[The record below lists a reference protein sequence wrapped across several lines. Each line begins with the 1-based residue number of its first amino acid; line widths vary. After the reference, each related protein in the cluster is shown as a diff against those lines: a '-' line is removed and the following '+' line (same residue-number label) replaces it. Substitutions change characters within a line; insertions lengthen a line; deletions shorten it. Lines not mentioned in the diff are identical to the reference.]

1 MEPVP
6 SSNEKNKDNG
16 DADGPKE
23 LQCRSL
29 PISAP
34 SSVPDSP
41 ASTRSSKLVVPHRK
55 LRRHHSY
62 QHHHVSN
69 SSSKRSAAREKNSSG
84 SSSPLIPIGGSG
96 NIGKARIVA
105 AQQQVAGASSSKAHR
120 HPRSMRKMSTMLE
133 EEDHYSSDDEDDDE
147 DVDNDGPHSAMSA
160 ASSNASQVENN
171 GDSDSTFEERSSL
184 LLNGDGDG
192 GSVPTSSIARC
203 PIVHH
208 QRRINSGNRHSLTKA
223 PPRCCCSELLLN
235 SSIDSFQ
242 HQRPA
247 AGARQL
253 QHHRHCHR
261 HNNNNNIS
269 NNNNNNINAMV
280 PHAAAVA
287 EAAAIAA
294 AAAAR
299 PASAGASR
307 HSSRHPS
314 MRSLKSSSASDEA
327 QQYSYPNQQQ
337 LQSLYPPS
345 ACNNWGSILLPD
357 SGQSMARRPPY
368 PTSQDAVSIRSLAS
382 IGMGS
387 SDGRKLTIRRVPTS
401 PTELLNMVHPPTPI
415 GDDVSTGTSFDDGDA
430 EDPGEYRQPR
440 RPHWENK
447 TQFVLACIG
456 YSVGLGNVWR
466 FPYLCYKS
474 GGGVFLIPY
483 FLILIV
489 CGVPL
494 LYMELSIGQF
504 TRRGPIGA
512 LGQICPLFKG
522 AGLSSVVISFLMSTY
537 HNVIIA
543 YAIYYF
549 FTGCRPIQPWS
560 RCRNKWNSPDCWSA
574 DAMTNNN
581 TRPKNPKIPAAE
593 FFDNKVLQI
602 SSGIEEPGMLR
613 WELAACLLSAWV
625 IVYFSIWKSIKS
637 SARVRYLTAT
647 LPFLL
652 IFIFLTRSLTLEG
665 ADKGLQFFFH
675 PDWELLKDAKV
686 WVNAAAQIFNSVG
699 IAFGSMICFA
709 SYNKFHNN
717 ILVDTLA
724 VSLINAGS
732 CLLVGIFAFA
742 TIGNIAVEQN
752 MTVPEVL
759 SDGPGL
765 VFVVYPQALAKMPW
779 PQMWSMLF
787 FFMLV
792 CLSLNSQFAIV
803 EVVVTSIQDGFPKW
817 VKKNLMC
824 HEMLVLLVCIVS
836 FLFGLPNVT
845 QGGIYFFQL
854 IDHYAASI
862 SIMFLAFF
870 EVIAISWF
878 YGVRRLSSNVKEMT
892 GRVPSIYFRFCW
904 LFAAP
909 LLIMSVWVF
918 SLIDYEPPH
927 YTKSDGRYQYPWWAE
942 AIGWSIA
949 SLSLIC
955 IPAFAV
961 YVFIQAE
968 GTTFTQKLRYAIKP
982 DFEACEVC
990 GQEYCEEPSHSKD
1003 DDELKEPLHE
1013 MNNVIQIVQS

>member
-1 MEPVP
+1 MEPAAAQSDKEEPVTKSP
-6 SSNEKNKDNG
+6 
-16 DADGPKE
+16 DAVAPDE
-23 LQCRSL
+23 L
-29 PISAP
+29 PTI
-34 SSVPDSP
+34 
-41 ASTRSSKLVVPHRK
+41 LVV
-55 LRRHHSY
+55 
-62 QHHHVSN
+62 
-69 SSSKRSAAREKNSSG
+69 AAT
-84 SSSPLIPIGGSG
+84 SSPPPPAHKHEPIVPNG
-96 NIGKARIVA
+96 NHQPQVASDAQQNEHGVAQPIVA
-105 AQQQVAGASSSKAHR
+105 PRTVAQAAAKTNGHK
-120 HPRSMRKMSTMLE
+120 RKMSTMV
-133 EEDHYSSDDEDDDE
+133 EEDSSDDL
-147 DVDNDGPHSAMSA
+147 DNNCPNRKSIPSARSL
-160 ASSNASQVENN
+160 ASSHADN
-171 GDSDSTFEERSSL
+171 DSDSTTTTTTYEERGRLLSAASAVSSSPPGYGHSSSTSTTRVHEATPISHHHHQHQPVQLVQSSRGRRNSPLVKRSRSSL
-184 LLNGDGDG
+184 ND
-192 GSVPTSSIARC
+192 SV
-203 PIVHH
+203 
-208 QRRINSGNRHSLTKA
+208 
-223 PPRCCCSELLLN
+223 
-235 SSIDSFQ
+235 DSFHEKSPLTRRPRDQ
-242 HQRPA
+242 LHQTHARRLPA
-247 AGARQL
+247 ANDCGCPLQQL
-253 QHHRHCHR
+253 
-261 HNNNNNIS
+261 
-269 NNNNNNINAMV
+269 
-280 PHAAAVA
+280 P
-287 EAAAIAA
+287 
-294 AAAAR
+294 
-299 PASAGASR
+299 ASR
-307 HSSRHPS
+307 HCSRHPS
-314 MRSLKSSSASDEA
+314 MRSLKSSSTSDEHNYCANPHQHQA
-327 QQYSYPNQQQ
+327 QQ
-337 LQSLYPPS
+337 LYPAS
-345 ACNNWGSILLPD
+345 ACNNSWGSILFPDNVHGMMSQAGRAYPPD
-357 SGQSMARRPPY
+357 S
-368 PTSQDAVSIRSLAS
+368 VSIRSLAS

-401 PTELLNMVHPPTPI
+401 PSELLNMVHPPTPVE
-415 GDDVSTGTSFDDGDA
+415 DDLSTCTSFDDPDA
-430 EDPGEYRQPR
+430 EDPEDYRQPR

-447 TQFVLACIG
+447 AQFVLACVS

-512 LGQICPLFKG
+512 LGQMCPLFKG

-549 FTGCRPIQPWS
+549 FAGCRPIQPWS
-560 RCRNKWNSPDCWSA
+560 RCRNKWNSPDCWIPEPSI
-574 DAMTNNN
+574 NNN
-581 TRPKNPKIPAAE
+581 TRPKHPKIPAAE

-613 WELAACLLSAWV
+613 WELAACLITAWV

-637 SARVRYLTAT
+637 SARVRYITAT

-665 ADKGLQFFFH
+665 ADKGLQFFFR

-686 WVNAAAQIFNSVG
+686 WVNAAAQIFNSIG

-709 SYNKFHNN
+709 SYNKFHNHVLSDA
-717 ILVDTLA
+717 IA
-724 VSLINAGS
+724 VSMINACS
-732 CLLVGIFAFA
+732 CLLVGVFAFA

-779 PQMWSMLF
+779 SQLWSTLF

-817 VKKNLMC
+817 VKKHLVC
-824 HEMLVLLVCIVS
+824 HEVLVLLVCFVS
-836 FLFGLPNVT
+836 FLFGLPNIT

-854 IDHYAASI
+854 VDHYAASI

-878 YGVRRLSSNVKEMT
+878 YGVGRLSSNVKEMT
-892 GRVPSIYFRFCW
+892 GRAPSVYFRFCW
-904 LFAAP
+904 LIAAP

-927 YTKSDGRYQYPWWAE
+927 YTHADGKYKYPWWAE
-942 AIGWSIA
+942 ALGWGIA
-949 SLSLIC
+949 SLSLVC

-961 YVFIQAE
+961 YVFFRAE
-968 GTTFTQKLRYAIKP
+968 GTTFYEKLYNSIKP
-982 DFEACEVC
+982 SFEACEVC
-990 GQEYCEEPSHSKD
+990 GQEYCAEPTHSTE
-1003 DDELKEPLHE
+1003 DELLKEPLHE
-1013 MNNVIQIVQS
+1013 MNNVIQVVPSYQPVKTQS